1 MGTSPRDRALA
12 ELVRERGAPL
22 TRYAY
27 LFTGDVAAA
36 QDLVQDALVRVF
48 LRTRAGFEPATLEA
62 YVRRVIANLYVD
74 GYRRHRS
81 YVAMHHLIAVHEAH
95 EGHEAA
101 VTEHEVLQQAL
112 SGLAPQERAVVVLR
126 FYEDLTVPQVAE
138 AMGRQAVG
146 VELLPERCAAAAA
159 AAPSS
164 TVVQGET
171 RHLSRLVDAQA
182 LRRYAMG
189 FDDAQ
194 EVTHHV

>member
-138 AMGRQAVG
+138 AMNLSQGTVKRYLSNAMTKLGQHLGPVREPHESDAVLSYPSARAGRN
-146 VELLPERCAAAAA
+146 
-159 AAPSS
+159 
-164 TVVQGET
+164 
-171 RHLSRLVDAQA
+171 
-182 LRRYAMG
+182 
-189 FDDAQ
+189 
-194 EVTHHV
+194 